1 VRLEGQRATGHAA
14 LLRFALEQGEHGL
27 MAAVHAVKVANR
39 QRAGWRNVWVLET
52 SENLHELL

>member
-1 VRLEGQRATGHAA
+1 
-14 LLRFALEQGEHGL
+14 